1 RRTPRLTEEPR
12 IHWRL
17 GEPWPRG
24 WHRPRFVKEDG
35 HQVVFIEIYN
45 DTALTTDLGYP
56 VDSMIGLP
64 DKLGRTDEDAWVLWE
79 EKGRDNVKKALR
91 QLEDGLGNLLK
102 LGKRVDRLGISLDR
116 FDGVEPWKRH
126 PLGYLMPKAQVHAT
140 PFEVSGRKVWVEQRG
155 N

>member
-1 RRTPRLTEEPR
+1 M
-12 IHWRL
+12 
-17 GEPWPRG
+17 
-24 WHRPRFVKEDG
+24 
-35 HQVVFIEIYN
+35 VFIEIYN